1 MCSAEEVGKALNH
14 NREHL
19 GGRYIEIFRAS
30 RAQMEW
36 ECRVAERVVGDGGV
50 VRLRG
55 LPFGCTEQEVR
66 LFFSGSVLILMGPW
80 VIAYTNIILYM
91 SVLFVHVCHW

>member
-66 LFFSGSVLILMGPW
+66 LFFSGSVLIIMGP
-80 VIAYTNIILYM
+80 
-91 SVLFVHVCHW
+91 